1 MFDFE
6 EESLCLL
13 KLVSGEEIV
22 AMTSSIE
29 DDDIKLVMLNHPCK
43 ISTVT
48 NAKGQ
53 GLKFD
58 HWMKFTDEFVFT
70 INFDKIIAMNKI
82 DNIQL
87 KFLYKKF
94 VDKYG
99 SQELFKTGYGEN
111 RVKMS
116 KSLGLIG
123 KVEDMRSRLE
133 SLFDSKSV
141 SSN

>member
-1 MFDFE
+1 MLDSE
-6 EESLCLL
+6 EESLCLV

-43 ISTVT
+43 ISTIS
-48 NAKGQ
+48 NSKGQ
-53 GLKFD
+53 GIKFD

-70 INFDKIIAMNKI
+70 INFDKIIVMNRI
-82 DNIQL
+82 YNTQL
-87 KFLYKKF
+87 IFLYKKF

-99 SQELFKTGYGEN
+99 SQELLRGKYGEN
-111 RVKMS
+111 RIKMN

-123 KVEDMRSRLE
+123 KVDDMRSRLE
-133 SLFDSKSV
+133 SLFDSRSIC
-141 SSN
+141 SN

>member
-1 MFDFE
+1 MLDSE
-6 EESLCLL
+6 EESLCLV

-43 ISTVT
+43 ISTVS
-48 NAKGQ
+48 NSKGQ

-70 INFDKIIAMNKI
+70 INFDKIIVMNRI
-82 DNIQL
+82 YNTQL
-87 KFLYKKF
+87 IFLYKKF

-99 SQELFKTGYGEN
+99 SQELLRGKYGEN
-111 RVKMS
+111 RIKMN

-123 KVEDMRSRLE
+123 KVDDMRSRLE
-133 SLFDSKSV
+133 SLFDSRSIC
-141 SSN
+141 SN

>member
-1 MFDFE
+1 MFDSE
-6 EESLCLL
+6 EESLCLV

-43 ISTVT
+43 ISTVS
-48 NAKGQ
+48 NSKGQ

-70 INFDKIIAMNKI
+70 INFDKIIVMNRI
-82 DNIQL
+82 YNTQL
-87 KFLYKKF
+87 RFLYKKF

-99 SQELFKTGYGEN
+99 SQELLRGEYGEN
-111 RVKMS
+111 RIKMN

-123 KVEDMRSRLE
+123 KVDDMRSRLE
-133 SLFDSKSV
+133 SLFDSRSIC
-141 SSN
+141 SN